1 MSNIGSKADH
11 DELAVYWHR
20 ETNYLNEKVDDAFK
34 DAQDHAYALGLA
46 RGREQLCEF
55 SRRLNAAQAAD
66 DQREWSALIQ
76 AICQI
81 TADRATGAK
90 P

>member
-1 MSNIGSKADH
+1 MSNIGSHADH
-11 DELAVYWHR
+11 NATIDDWHR
-20 ETNYLNEKVDDAFK
+20 LTRAANDAVDDAVK
-34 DAQDHAYALGLA
+34 EAQDLSYQRGLT

-55 SRRLNAAQAAD
+55 SRRLNAANAAD
-66 DQREWSALIQ
+66 DQRELSALIQ

-81 TADRATGAK
+81 TADSATGAK